1 MRLWFAPHS
10 DIPLYRQLVTQV
22 TLAILSGDLQPG
34 DRLPSTRELARR
46 FAIHPNTISAGYRQL
61 EAEGWT
67 ETRHGSGVFVRN
79 KTPQPSTPEQVL
91 DLHIAAFFRAVRELR
106 LPPANVRTRV
116 ADWLVAPPPDHLLLI
131 DPDPELR
138 KILLTEVRSATTFP
152 IREISLAD
160 CAHRDILTAAIPL
173 CRPSKTALVR
183 AALPPGIEL
192 VTLQITSAT
201 AWLTPWLPMLQ
212 PSVAKNH
219 LVAIVS
225 HWPDFLTLARTMLI
239 AAGVPAEA
247 LIVCDATQP
256 HWQRGLNQASILL
269 CDAHTATHPSLP
281 PKPQLIVFPLL
292 ADATREMLALYSAAP
307 GKSGTP

>member
-1 MRLWFAPHS
+1 MRLWFAPNS

-67 ETRHGSGVFVRN
+67 ETRHGSGVFVRD
-79 KTPQPSTPEQVL
+79 KTPQPNTPDQIL
-91 DLHIAAFFRAVRELR
+91 DLHIAGFFRAVRELK
-106 LPPANVRTRV
+106 LPPAMIRARV
-116 ADWLVAPPPDHLLLI
+116 ADWLAAPPPDHLLLI

-138 KILLTEVRSATTFP
+138 KILVTEIRSATTFP
-152 IREISLAD
+152 IREVSLAD
-160 CAHRDILTAAIPL
+160 CAHRAVLTAAIPL

-183 AALPPGIEL
+183 AALPSGIEL
-192 VTLQITSAT
+192 ITLQITSAT
-201 AWLTPWLPMLQ
+201 AWLAPWMPILQ
-212 PSVAKNH
+212 QPTAKNH

-225 HWPDFLTLARTMLI
+225 HWPDFLTLARTMLT
-239 AAGVPAEA
+239 AAGIPAEA

-256 HWQRGLNQASILL
+256 HWQRGLDQASILL
-269 CDAHTATHPSLP
+269 CDAFTASQPSLP
-281 PKPQLIVFPLL
+281 TRPRLIVFPLL
-292 ADATREMLALYSAAP
+292 SEATRDMLALYSAAL
-307 GKSGTP
+307 GHNGTT